1 MRLRSDDRQPCT
13 PAVPAGIRVLDGTGG
28 RAAEG
33 VHFQGR
39 HLECGLLGCRDA
51 HRGAPMA
58 AFVPDASHL
67 QGSFIPA
74 HTVLL
79 SGHSFPLL
87 ATGRICQGE
96 TLHPGRYL
104 ARSRQLLGTHVRARP
119 RTPAVSRGPAQAS
132 LGGEHAVRVR
142 SVDLPTVVTRPP
154 IPPRSRSDLST
165 TVNTQYSLAWAILYL
180 PAAYLVKSSRI
191 RCVYLFLSCHNC
203 HEEPALCNTVDPWNT
218 IPLVVFSSPSSSL
231 FVLVPFPLPTWLRA
245 WPPVGSGVLLI
256 PYELHLG
263 RGRDRLWMMLEVRF
277 DPEMM

>member
-1 MRLRSDDRQPCT
+1 MH
-13 PAVPAGIRVLDGTGG
+13 TG
-28 RAAEG
+28 RP
-33 VHFQGR
+33 
-39 HLECGLLGCRDA
+39 CRDPCSGW
-51 HRGAPMA
+51 HRRSCSRRRTLSRPTSGVWVAWLSRCSPGSTHGRICPSCKPSSR
-58 AFVPDASHL
+58 FVHTRSHRSVEPPL
-67 QGSFIPA
+67 I
-74 HTVLL
+74 
-79 SGHSFPLL
+79 PLL

-104 ARSRQLLGTHVRARP
+104 ARSCQLLGTHVRARS

-154 IPPRSRSDLST
+154 ISPRSRSDLST

-218 IPLVVFSSPSSSL
+218 IPLVVFSSSSS
-231 FVLVPFPLPTWLRA
+231 FILVPFPLPTWLRA

-263 RGRDRLWMMLEVRF
+263 RRRDRLRMMLEVRF
-277 DPEMM
+277 GPEMV